1 MFMIVADSRFHFAK
15 YPPITNT
22 EVNSKIITRHVKE
35 MYLDK
40 SRFSGAEVR
49 NKEPKVTFTLRGNWA
64 RAESLRESWSVKHT
78 HNMFSL
84 QTGSSQ
90 RQTIAFLAGGDG
102 RPQRV
107 TERPQGLCLEDSATE

>member
-1 MFMIVADSRFHFAK
+1 MFMIVTESRFHCAK
-15 YPPITNT
+15 SPPITNT
-22 EVNSKIITRHVKE
+22 EVNSKNNFSPCKE
-35 MYLDK
+35 IYPDK
-40 SRFSGAEVR
+40 SRFSAAAVR
-49 NKEPKVTFTLRGNWA
+49 NKEPKLTFTLRGNGA

-90 RQTIAFLAGGDG
+90 RQTIASLAGGDG